1 MISNPPT
8 TTPGSPATLRPA
20 APALLSRGRHADPGD
35 GACAMELASA
45 LAGEPWSDH
54 PACVHPVLAAVAR
67 AVNDGTG
74 EAGRARLAA
83 LVPTMIGT
91 GGSGASLLAGCARVV
106 LCCAGAALDHAG
118 AEEPEMT
125 WARETAL
132 AVLARQHGGSGGS
145 ATARLSVALLDRA
158 GLLGVIYPDR
168 AARQAVLAVALVRVP
183 ASAENDRR
191 LIRLLS
197 DCIACMP
204 KPADTVRRCR
214 GGAGRPVPP
223 RPARARSRRAR
234 SAAPR

>member
-1 MISNPPT
+1 VIT
-8 TTPGSPATLRPA
+8 SPATTV
-20 APALLSRGRHADPGD
+20 LLSRGRHADPGD

-54 PACVHPVLAAVAR
+54 PACVHPVLAAIAR

-83 LVPTMIGT
+83 LVPAMIGT
-91 GGSGASLLAGCARVV
+91 GGSGPRLLASCARLV

-118 AEEPEMT
+118 ADESEMT

-132 AVLARQHGGSGGS
+132 AVLARQHGRGRGHDQGS
-145 ATARLSVALLDRA
+145 AAARLSVALLDRA
-158 GLLGVIYPDR
+158 GLLAVIYPDR
-168 AARQAVLAVALVRVP
+168 AARQAVLAVALLRVP

-191 LIRLLS
+191 LIQLLS

-204 KPADTVRRCR
+204 PTR
-214 GGAGRPVPP
+214 
-223 RPARARSRRAR
+223 
-234 SAAPR
+234 